1 MIAALLAALFLLPRF
16 GLAALVALVIA
27 GAAYEWAR
35 LCRLR
40 SELAWAYAMV
50 LAGLFCALLLVP
62 GSAQAVFALACIF
75 WLIAA
80 PLWLARGVRAD
91 HALALAVS
99 GLLVLVP
106 AALAMVSLKPA
117 EVLAILVLVWIA
129 DSAAYFVGRN
139 WGSRKLAPRVSPGKT
154 WEGAAGGVAGAAA
167 YAIILSVLV
176 EGRFRVVYV
185 AAAALLAVVSIVGD
199 LFESALKRQAAV
211 KDSGALLPGHGGIL
225 DRLDSTTSTL
235 PLAAVLARWMAS

>member
-27 GAAYEWAR
+27 GAAFEWAR

-40 SELAWAYAMV
+40 TELAWAYAMV
-50 LAGLFCALLLVP
+50 LAGLFCALVVMP
-62 GSAQAVFALACIF
+62 ASAQAVFALAAFF
-75 WLIAA
+75 WLVAA
-80 PLWLARGVRAD
+80 PLWLARGVHAD
-91 HALALAVS
+91 HARALAVA

-117 EVLAILVLVWIA
+117 QVLAILVLVWIA
-129 DSAAYFVGRN
+129 DTAAYFVGRN

-154 WEGAAGGVAGAAA
+154 WEGAAGGVAAAAA

-185 AAAALLAVVSIVGD
+185 AAAAVLAVVSIVGD
-199 LFESALKRQAAV
+199 LFESALKRQAEV
-211 KDSGALLPGHGGIL
+211 KDSGVLLPGHGGIL
-225 DRLDSTTSTL
+225 DRIDSTTSTL